1 MKITTALEQVVDA
14 ALHVVA
20 PGYARERTEQ
30 PKHEVLIDEEPFQ
43 LRRYAPQLVASVTV
57 TGDRD
62 DATDKAFGQLAG
74 FIFAKD
80 REGEEID
87 MTTPVTQAVR
97 GNDPMVTMSGAGTA
111 AGRYTVR
118 FIMPAKWTEETLPRP
133 SNPDIAIEMLPARE
147 MAVATFSGRAT
158 DKAVREHG
166 DKLREFM
173 ERHGLVADGTVEY
186 AYYDPPFTPP
196 PARRN
201 EVMMGVAE
209 RVGAAG

>member
-30 PKHEVLIDEEPFQ
+30 PAHEVLIDEEPFQ
-43 LRRYAPQLVASVTV
+43 LRRYAPQLVATVTV

-62 DATDKAFGQLAG
+62 KATDEAFGQLAS
-74 FIFAKD
+74 FIFATD

-97 GNDPMVTMSGAGTA
+97 GADPMVTMSGSGTA
-111 AGRYTVR
+111 AGRYAVR
-118 FIMPAKWTEETLPRP
+118 FIMPAKWTRETLPKP
-133 SNPDIAIEMLPARE
+133 SNPDISIEELPARK

-158 DKAVREHG
+158 DEAVREHG
-166 DKLREFM
+166 EKLRGFM
-173 ERHGLVADGTVEY
+173 ERHGLQGDGTLEY

-196 PARRN
+196 PLRRN
-201 EVMMGVAE
+201 EVMMGVSE
-209 RVGAAG
+209 E

>member
-30 PKHEVLIDEEPFQ
+30 PRHEVLIEEAPFE
-43 LRRYAPQLVASVTV
+43 LRRYDAQLVASVTV

-62 DATDKAFGQLAG
+62 EATDEAFGQLAR
-74 FIFAKD
+74 FIFASD
-80 REGEEID
+80 REGEEIN

-97 GNDPMVTMSGAGTA
+97 GADPMVTMAGAGTA

-118 FIMPAKWTEETLPRP
+118 FTMPAKWTRETLPEP
-133 SNPDIAIEMLPARE
+133 ANPDIAIEELPARR
-147 MAVATFSGRAT
+147 MAVVTFSGRAT
-158 DKAVREHG
+158 DEAVREHG
-166 DKLREFM
+166 EKLRDFM
-173 ERHGLVADGTVEY
+173 ERHGLESDGTLEY

-196 PARRN
+196 PLRRN

-209 RVGAAG
+209 S

>member
-30 PKHEVLIDEEPFQ
+30 PRHEVLIDEEPFQ
-43 LRRYAPQLVASVTV
+43 LRRYAPQLVATVTV

-62 DATDKAFGQLAG
+62 EATDEAFGQLAK
-74 FIFAKD
+74 FIFATD

-111 AGRYTVR
+111 AGRYAVR
-118 FIMPAKWTEETLPRP
+118 FIMPSKWTEGTLPKP
-133 SNPDIAIEMLPARE
+133 SNPDIAIETLPERDL
-147 MAVATFSGRAT
+147 AVVTFSGRAT
-158 DKAVREHG
+158 DEAVRENG
-166 DKLREFM
+166 EKLRGFM
-173 ERHGLVADGTVEY
+173 EKHGLVADGTVEY

-196 PARRN
+196 PGRRN
-201 EVMMGVAE
+201 EVMMGVRE
-209 RVGAAG
+209 RRANA

>member
-30 PKHEVLIDEEPFQ
+30 PRHEVLIDDGPFQ

-62 DATDKAFGQLAG
+62 DATDQAFDQLAS
-74 FIFAKD
+74 FIFASD

-97 GNDPMVTMSGAGTA
+97 GNDPMVTLAGGGTE
-111 AGRYTVR
+111 AGRYEVR
-118 FIMPAKWTEETLPRP
+118 FIMPSKWTMETLPKP
-133 SNPDIAIEMLPARE
+133 TDPNIVIGELPERE
-147 MAVATFSGRAT
+147 MAVVTFSGRAT
-158 DKAVREHG
+158 DEAVREQG
-166 DKLREFM
+166 EKLRDFL
-173 ERHGLVADGTVEY
+173 ERQSLMADGTLEY

-196 PARRN
+196 PGRRN
-201 EVMMGVAE
+201 EVMMGVIG
-209 RVGAAG
+209 RV